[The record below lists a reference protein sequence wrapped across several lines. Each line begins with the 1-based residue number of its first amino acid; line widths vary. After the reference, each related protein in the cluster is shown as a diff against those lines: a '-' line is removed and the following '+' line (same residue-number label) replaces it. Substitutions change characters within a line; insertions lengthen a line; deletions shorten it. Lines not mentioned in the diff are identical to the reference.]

1 MNNNNEVNDVLGIDI
16 SKAKFDVALIQ
27 GNAKIKSKV
36 FGNNPEGFA
45 ELQAWLNLQSV
56 TNLHSCM
63 EATSTYGNAL
73 ARFLVEAGYKVSR
86 GSYRIRVKTFKIAI
100 KAIHRK
106 DFKNMFFCFSC

>member
-63 EATSTYGNAL
+63 EATSTVNGIMRVCDQSC
-73 ARFLVEAGYKVSR
+73 RFLHVSC
-86 GSYRIRVKTFKIAI
+86 SYPYLSFP
-100 KAIHRK
+100 
-106 DFKNMFFCFSC
+106 DFG